1 MSRQPPKTG
10 FARRVWDLSDEE
22 VAAIFDDDDED
33 DDETEAGR

>member
-10 FARRVWDLSDEE
+10 LARRVWDLSDEE
-22 VAAIFDDDDED
+22 VAAIFDDDE